1 MKKIA
6 LIGLLLGISA
16 CKTNPFTGK
25 QTLNFTP
32 NSSLFP
38 TSFNQYSQFLASNKV
53 IKGTSDAEMI
63 KRVGERI
70 AKASQLWLERNGY
83 KDYLKDY
90 RWEYNLVESNELN
103 AWWKNCLLYRYS
115 SYRKE

>member
-38 TSFNQYSQFLASNKV
+38 TSFNQYSQ
-53 IKGTSDAEMI
+53 
-63 KRVGERI
+63 
-70 AKASQLWLERNGY
+70 
-83 KDYLKDY
+83 
-90 RWEYNLVESNELN
+90 
-103 AWWKNCLLYRYS
+103 
-115 SYRKE
+115 

>member
-1 MKKIA
+1 MKKI
-6 LIGLLLGISA
+6 LCIGLLLALAA

-25 QTLNFTP
+25 STLNFMS

-38 TSFNQYSQFLASNKV
+38 TSFSEYNQFLSSNKV
-53 IKGTSDAEMI
+53 IKGTPEAQMI

-90 RWEYNLVESNELN
+90 RWEYNLVQAYFL
-103 AWWKNCLLYRYS
+103 
-115 SYRKE
+115 